1 MAAYRIVNTT
11 ILSDPNYTTSQD
23 VTGASAGTA
32 RPWRPSNLIGW
43 TGPVRLCQ

>member
-23 VTGASAGTA
+23 VTTLF
-32 RPWRPSNLIGW
+32 PW
-43 TGPVRLCQ
+43 TGLPAETW